1 MSDATFTFTCW
12 ILGEPSS
19 YIFHVDIASTKN
31 FFDLKKAII
40 SSRPSL
46 DVDPGTLELYRPPE
60 EVSTLSN
67 EELAFWNPNPAR
79 LRKFND
85 RRRLSDIFQ
94 SAFDPEALHILIQPP
109 LNCKFFILVC
119 LSH

>member
-1 MSDATFTFTCW
+1 MDAIFTFACW

-19 YIFHVDIASTKN
+19 RIFHVGIASTKN

-40 SSRPSL
+40 NSRPSL

-67 EELAFWNPNPAR
+67 EELAFWNPNPAQ

-109 LNCKFFILVC
+109 LNCKFFIVVC